1 MVEMEL
7 AFLPSFLLTIWPDG
21 SRCSI
26 VSILGS
32 NAPIYAVN
40 VFLNAAT
47 VLRRC
52 LLQSPIIVQ
61 GRLLFPALLAFP
73 LFLSRFRH
81 HLSLRRRGDS
91 SNPIDFQTA
100 SSVSN
105 AARRAAVTT
114 HIVLSWKKV
123 WRFAWRLRTAHGERS
138 HMPLSFIASWL
149 PSSLMPASTTSLPT
163 ESL

>member
-1 MVEMEL
+1 MRAARNVKRTARRVVGVMVEMEL
-7 AFLPSFLLTIWPDG
+7 AFLPSFLLIIWPDG

-91 SNPIDFQTA
+91 SNRIDFQTA
-100 SSVSN
+100 SAVSN
-105 AARRAAVTT
+105 AALA
-114 HIVLSWKKV
+114 
-123 WRFAWRLRTAHGERS
+123 
-138 HMPLSFIASWL
+138 PLSPPILFSVGKSCGGLPGDYEEHVASDL
-149 PSSLMPASTTSLPT
+149 TCLCPLSRVG
-163 ESL
+163 